1 MNYIETSGWL
11 ASGFVLLAF
20 TMTAMIPLRISA
32 LCGNLAFIAY
42 GQALGLKPVL
52 ALHVALLPI
61 NAWRLWQ
68 EYRRASTAKY
78 NALAT
83 NSGKA

>member
-1 MNYIETSGWL
+1 MSFIAPLGWL

-42 GQALGLKPVL
+42 GQALGLKPIL
-52 ALHVALLPI
+52 ALHLALLPI
-61 NAWRLWQ
+61 NAWRLGQ
-68 EYRRASTAKY
+68 EYRRTRTTKY
-78 NALAT
+78 TALAAD
-83 NSGKA
+83 NRSL